1 MKSTPPPFFCFEDLA
16 TDFFSDLFCCRFSFL
31 LVISFYVLRN
41 AGRAGLHLV
50 GGVRQDLRVQSYHLL
65 MVFSEIYLFLNLF
78 FYVFSLGSVF
88 FLLMYKTVWMVLPP
102 VTRPAWN
109 SRSLL
114 LPQLPD

>member
-1 MKSTPPPFFCFEDLA
+1 MKSTPPFFCCFEDLA
-16 TDFFSDLFCCRFSFL
+16 TDFFSDLFCCRFFFL

-78 FYVFSLGSVF
+78 FLRVLLGISVFSFNV
-88 FLLMYKTVWMVLPP
+88 
-102 VTRPAWN
+102 
-109 SRSLL
+109 
-114 LPQLPD
+114 